1 MPKIRGKA
9 VLPGAVM
16 PATWAKQ
23 HKYLEERQ
31 QRQAFSEMA
40 HRHKLHAG
48 AINLESELGRLSSVR
63 PPGLRHLEG
72 DYLRKKVGELMKI
85 KKKLKGIQ

>member
-1 MPKIRGKA
+1 MPKIRGNA

-40 HRHKLHAG
+40 HRHKLHEG

-72 DYLRKKVGELMKI
+72 DYLRKKVSELMKI
-85 KKKLKGIQ
+85 KKKIKGIQ